1 MNTYGGKDETT
12 LRKLLD
18 TTSEY
23 GERRKIRAAIRELKT
38 AEKNYNNNNNVK
50 PSTNKDSE
58 DLRQPRVEKL
68 RRHGNAD
75 SDGDAWHSSGDESK
89 APRTR
94 YRHRNQTEDELELEK
109 TKLKEKENHPK
120 IENIKDEEVL
130 TKMLKDTTVYEER
143 KKIRAAI
150 RELRKTRDQ
159 TKSMTPEGSPVA
171 RRTRRL
177 MQAQEEKTE
186 TSTRKEDTKDE
197 SNSQRTSTSRPQR
210 NEEEKVKDGGQKSA
224 ENIEKISEIQDENVL
239 KQMLKDTDNYDERK
253 KIRITLRELRRKNRE
268 KEDESKDEGTHSS
281 TVLVQ
286 LENKEVEKRNGE
298 VKIAEIAINPVSQN
312 SDVKTNTPLMS
323 IKTHAKTKLDKF
335 EMPSIA
341 PRKLPVEDKIE
352 DKTEDQDDNTKGR
365 NTISIELCNNDNQ
378 EKLIKTTS
386 TVNSSNKGMLGNRV
400 PEPKKIELQITNKDE
415 NSFEEIEDLEIL
427 ENMLLSAKKTD
438 VRLKIRSHIR
448 DVKKRKADE
457 IPDKTTTEDDGTRN
471 TCEALKLLNIERKEE
486 KPITKTTTA
495 VMTLREPSK
504 IGENIRREAVHV
516 EKTNVG
522 VRKTSRTTFTL
533 SSASKSSNIEM
544 KLATDEDT
552 CKTSVVTKT
561 VSMDTKT
568 QSDFDDLNF
577 IVENKL
583 VVDDD
588 NAKSINFEIKPQ
600 TLVANSSNAVKVT
613 LRPTTD
619 VSGEVDGL
627 LLSKT
632 AAINLQP
639 QHKGTTTAKTG
650 LKIKLDSELS
660 ETVETKHTSIDKT
673 QRFGTGGKFHGAD
686 SGKEKDALE
695 ATHKGEEVKNDSEMA
710 PPAVA
715 HIEDEAELET
725 MLDATTDFDDRRA
738 IRSRLREIRK
748 KKKEERENRL
758 LQKEKNWEKE
768 KRERIHAKDLKI
780 REAVGLGVPKA
791 SITVNNNNTVSTEKN
806 ANTITTNTGGTIS
819 KTTTTEEKTAG
830 GTTAKRTTTITESKD
845 GGTQS
850 KTVEQETMV
859 SSKGS
864 GGSSMS
870 VSKTS
875 VSTTSSV
882 GTGGKKLTKFEE
894 ELAARKKAREEKQ
907 LADTAKF
914 KEDALKRQKEAME
927 RKKMDAMSSR
937 NKRSSI
943 MDKFGGASK
952 GGAPSGG
959 VARGGMRVQN
969 ANTIKTMLLEWCK
982 ARTAGYENCE
992 ITNFSSSWANGMAFC
1007 ALIHHYFP
1015 DAFDYRV
1022 LNPKNRRRNFDL
1034 AFNTAETKADIM
1046 PLLETE
1052 DMLLMGNKPDWKC
1065 VFTYV
1070 QSLYRHLQKL
1080 D

>member
-471 TCEALKLLNIERKEE
+471 TCE
-486 KPITKTTTA
+486 
-495 VMTLREPSK
+495 
-504 IGENIRREAVHV
+504 
-516 EKTNVG
+516 
-522 VRKTSRTTFTL
+522 
-533 SSASKSSNIEM
+533 
-544 KLATDEDT
+544 
-552 CKTSVVTKT
+552 
-561 VSMDTKT
+561 
-568 QSDFDDLNF
+568 
-577 IVENKL
+577 
-583 VVDDD
+583 
-588 NAKSINFEIKPQ
+588 
-600 TLVANSSNAVKVT
+600 
-613 LRPTTD
+613 
-619 VSGEVDGL
+619 
-627 LLSKT
+627 
-632 AAINLQP
+632 
-639 QHKGTTTAKTG
+639 GTTTAKTG